1 MTGPMERRRRFV
13 IVLPAMALLLGCAI
27 VRTPRERLEDA
38 YTRSIPEAA
47 VKTPNSVRT
56 LTPIDTTKHEIT
68 VAHLQ
73 PYPTID
79 PTRYIW
85 ISLPDELRA
94 FCKDKKDKLL
104 ALEMALGVPPDPKD
118 DKVFTF
124 KISPADLFR
133 PCASSPDTTTT
144 SCSVDLPRDA
154 SADSKSEHFVL
165 NQMMTS
171 YRIGFSSPGYPFTG
185 MGWSYDWDP
194 DSATHQGVSEYVTKP
209 GAAITDIASTTPAAF
224 CEAHS

>member
-1 MTGPMERRRRFV
+1 MSDLLERRSRLA
-13 IVLPAMALLLGCAI
+13 IAALATALLFGCATTQ
-27 VRTPRERLEDA
+27 TPEEGLEAA
-38 YTRSIPEAA
+38 YTRSIAEAA
-47 VKTPNSVRT
+47 VKTPDSVRT
-56 LTPIDTTKHEIT
+56 LTPIDTTKREIT

-85 ISLPDELRA
+85 ISLPDELRT

-104 ALEMALGVPPDPKD
+104 ALEMALGLPPDPQD
-118 DKVFTF
+118 EKVFLF

-133 PCASSPDTTTT
+133 PCAGSPDTTTT
-144 SCSVDLPRDA
+144 SCSLDLRRDA
-154 SADSKSEHFVL
+154 PADSKSEHFVL
-165 NQMMTS
+165 EQMMDS
-171 YRIGFSSPGYPFTG
+171 YRIGFPSPGYPFTG
-185 MGWSYDWDP
+185 MGWSYDCDP
-194 DSATHQGVSEYVTKP
+194 DSTTHQGVSEYVTKP